1 MGYLNSFHTDTYQND
16 LAYSQVSAAWY
27 VPGVGTRSELT
38 TESGQTDSSCQS
50 GSVTADDKH
59 HQHWYTS
66 PIPWGPRL
74 GQGAPEFTV
83 TFNFSLSFSHGGI
96 FTHGCS
102 LRWNPAW
109 IKIQWKPL
117 FKDCALTAS
126 RRLWER
132 QMLKSGSQATFFFIF
147 SVFYEKSSIA
157 LG

>member
-1 MGYLNSFHTDTYQND
+1 MWNIYTLSIQTHTRIISCTVRC
-16 LAYSQVSAAWY
+16 LLLSMCP
-27 VPGVGTRSELT
+27 VPGTRSELT

-102 LRWNPAW
+102 LRWIPVW

-117 FKDCALTAS
+117 FKDTALLLHS
-126 RRLWER
+126 VDFER
-132 QMLKSGSQATFFFIF
+132 DKCWNQATRVTIRQHFLF
-147 SVFYEKSSIA
+147 SFSA
-157 LG
+157 F